1 MVAADVEE
9 GAQRAVLATY
19 HRDRFVT
26 SGHDAERRPG
36 LRPARRGHDLP
47 RPREHAA
54 ALEREA
60 GVERTTQ
67 ESSMRARAGRR
78 GRVNQVGER
87 GHGPAGYLRSA
98 GCT

>member
-26 SGHDAERRPG
+26 SGRAGNERWAWV
-36 LRPARRGHDLP
+36 PARRGHDLP

-54 ALEREA
+54 ALEREEPLVDA
-60 GVERTTQ
+60 P
-67 ESSMRARAGRR
+67 RR
-78 GRVNQVGER
+78 RNRRCALER
-87 GHGPAGYLRSA
+87 GAGA
-98 GCT
+98 